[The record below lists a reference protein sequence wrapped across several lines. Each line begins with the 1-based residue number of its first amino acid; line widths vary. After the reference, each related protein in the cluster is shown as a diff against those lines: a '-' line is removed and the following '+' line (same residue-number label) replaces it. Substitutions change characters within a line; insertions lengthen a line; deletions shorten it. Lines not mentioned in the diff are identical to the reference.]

1 VYLRLRGRCNQQAGR
16 CLRLRYRLDPAAAVS
31 GPCTGPAPVNLCP
44 DGDSSWSC
52 VPLNRTCP
60 RRPATEPPTSK
71 KASPPPPPPRRR
83 AAADRRRRD
92 PHYLGRLNAVV
103 AATSSLLLA
112 LGLGL
117 LILWTRARR
126 LRAAAAAA
134 GTPSSADVVADG
146 GVGGINRSETI
157 VSSLLA
163 AIRRPPT
170 PPPAYSEACGGT
182 GTGNWAGNG
191 NGFESGTRTG
201 TGTGTETGAQ
211 IWTRN
216 GTGTGTGTGTQI
228 WMRNETGT
236 ETGTGTGTGTR
247 TGTGAGTGIGSEST
261 EPMLTERQSQY
272 LNSSINSKRSHLA
285 SCHSLLYS
293 PDDRDPPPDLGLR
306 VLIRTGSAFSHS
318 QKCFSLSIEG
328 GARHV
333 QLEHS
338 PGSSSG
344 GGKLGSYSRRNSL
357 LRSGTTTPRLPP
369 PQGAELPAED
379 AENRLRRTLEIY
391 RPAVGA
397 PGWRSGGKRRRRR
410 RAARRGGAGQSG
422 PIGVEG
428 ENVMESVSPWPGE
441 VGMVEIKRPV
451 YSQPQIR
458 ERLPGGRGGAAA
470 QAVHR
475 QRLRAERPEA
485 QLLRHRPQLLP
496 CMRMLREYR
505 VREYLPL
512 DLVSGLSTGIM
523 RIPQSMAYALL
534 AYLSPV
540 YGLYTAFVAG
550 VIYCILGTSPH
561 LVMSCQ
567 GVVSLMVGQVPCMRF
582 MDRTYRR
589 NLSVNATTPDGGEL
603 SAASAEVILDTV
615 LVVSLLRPAYRRL
628 HHRAAIEVISS
639 QVSAVV
645 GYKRASSR
653 SSKRSTSRCER
664 CQLQRAD
671 ADHLWVLDG
680 VPGAVQDGHSRLNRY
695 CKAPIPGELIITVV
709 VTLISYL
716 ADFNDF
722 GVDQVGHVPQGFKEP
737 RVPQLQLADGKL
749 VQDSV
754 VIAIKFAL
762 EYDTE
767 IDANQEFLA
776 YGAGN
781 LVGSFTNCF
790 VSTSSMSCS
799 ALHESLGG
807 RTQVANLFAS
817 ALVLVTILFLGPT
830 FKTTPNCV
838 LSAIILVNLKSML
851 WQFGD
856 LPQLW
861 DVTSA
866 KSTSCSGVVTCA
878 SVICFSVD
886 TGLIIGW
893 PYACILGRIPHTDI
907 YKNIVE
913 LAVPADRLQPRQL
926 AIKQHA
932 YDQKLRNLRL
942 TVKEAIP
949 ILQNPAP
956 GATTWEVEAQESRQT
971 NYGSVSAALTVG
983 DLRPS
988 TSLHHLRRL
997 RGPPDAQPGAGRLRE
1012 AGVTV
1017 YLSNTR
1023 AAVRLMLGKP
1033 RVSKVDMKKIFLTN
1047 HDAVSAALSEAQ
1059 KIEEKN
1065 WLDFD
1070 SMAAAANEPLAAAEV
1085 PVRQPDLAASA
1096 AAAQPLREHLTPA
1109 CHQDSLSEVLPVLDG
1124 LRQRLAQSFWQQQ
1137 SEKSGA
1143 DGQGADQ
1150 HKRQRLPESILQR

>member
-1 VYLRLRGRCNQQAGR
+1 EALGHCAAHSFSPQLRLDMSN
-16 CLRLRYRLDPAAAVS
+16 S
-31 GPCTGPAPVNLCP
+31 N
-44 DGDSSWSC
+44 
-52 VPLNRTCP
+52 
-60 RRPATEPPTSK
+60 
-71 KASPPPPPPRRR
+71 
-83 AAADRRRRD
+83 
-92 PHYLGRLNAVV
+92 
-103 AATSSLLLA
+103 
-112 LGLGL
+112 
-117 LILWTRARR
+117 
-126 LRAAAAAA
+126 
-134 GTPSSADVVADG
+134 
-146 GVGGINRSETI
+146 
-157 VSSLLA
+157 
-163 AIRRPPT
+163 IRR
-170 PPPAYSEACGGT
+170 
-182 GTGNWAGNG
+182 
-191 NGFESGTRTG
+191 
-201 TGTGTETGAQ
+201 
-211 IWTRN
+211 
-216 GTGTGTGTGTQI
+216 
-228 WMRNETGT
+228 
-236 ETGTGTGTGTR
+236 
-247 TGTGAGTGIGSEST
+247 
-261 EPMLTERQSQY
+261 
-272 LNSSINSKRSHLA
+272 
-285 SCHSLLYS
+285 
-293 PDDRDPPPDLGLR
+293 
-306 VLIRTGSAFSHS
+306 
-318 QKCFSLSIEG
+318 
-328 GARHV
+328 
-333 QLEHS
+333 
-338 PGSSSG
+338 GSSSG

-379 AENRLRRTLEIY
+379 AENRLRRTLENIVLPSVH
-391 RPAVGA
+391 PAGA
-397 PGWRSGGKRRRRR
+397 PAGSGGGGGGGGG
-410 RAARRGGAGQSG
+410 RGGAGQSG

-451 YSQPQIR
+451 YSQHKFENVFQEDEEEPLRKRFIDSVFVPSGPR
-458 ERLPGGRGGAAA
+458 RNCSDIAA
-470 QAVHR
+470 
-475 QRLRAERPEA
+475 
-485 QLLRHRPQLLP
+485 QLLP

-567 GVVSLMVGQVPCMRF
+567 GVVSLMVGQVAMRF
-582 MDRTYRR
+582 VDRTYPTVPHS

-615 LVVSLLRPAYRRL
+615 LVVSLLVGIFQLGFSLLRL
-628 HHRAAIEVISS
+628 GMLTNYLSDPLIGGFTTGAAIEVISS

-645 GYKRASSR
+645 GYKVTVPKGTPPEGVFEIFKTFYFALANVASFNVPTLIISGC
-653 SSKRSTSRCER
+653 SMVF
-664 CQLQRAD
+664 L
-671 ADHLWVLDG
+671 VLCKM
-680 VPGAVQDGHSRLNRY
+680 ANSRLNRY

-754 VIAIKFAL
+754 VIAIVAFAVSVSVAKKFAL

-861 DVTSA
+861 DVS
-866 KSTSCSGVVTCA
+866 KIDFLLWVVTCA

-886 TGLIIGW
+886 TGLIIGVAFSLLTIVFRSQW

-907 YKNIVE
+907 YKNIVVTPDAKE
-913 LAVPADRLQPRQL
+913 IEGIRIFRYEGSLYFASADHFRNSLYLLTGCNPRQL

-988 TSLHHLRRL
+988 TSLHHVIIDFSCCSFVDSVGLRML
-997 RGPPDAQPGAGRLRE
+997 NQVLDDYRE

-1070 SMAAAANEPLAAAEV
+1070 SMA
-1085 PVRQPDLAASA
+1085 
-1096 AAAQPLREHLTPA
+1096 
-1109 CHQDSLSEVLPVLDG
+1109 
-1124 LRQRLAQSFWQQQ
+1124 RQRMNLV
-1137 SEKSGA
+1137 K
-1143 DGQGADQ
+1143 Q
-1150 HKRQRLPESILQR
+1150 HCVSRLPSEIDEGEDYDEDEVESTTASTSQSLPPRSRYASQTSQRAPLLNH